1 MADKETL
8 RERLRGYISILPLLG
23 MLLSGCASSSSSP
36 LWSTSPF
43 SPYWVME
50 TGNYKSFLTENQRK
64 LAECGEWTECDLP
77 LFNLG
82 FVHAYPQSPYRDLE
96 KARRYFTE
104 LQTKYP
110 ESSWTHQGQVL
121 IAFMNQTA
129 TLEEAERRLQ
139 AELRTRDAT
148 IRKLRDQLSRS
159 REIDLEMQKK
169 ERELL
174 R

>member
-1 MADKETL
+1 
-8 RERLRGYISILPLLG
+8 
-23 MLLSGCASSSSSP
+23 
-36 LWSTSPF
+36 
-43 SPYWVME
+43 ME

-64 LAECGEWTECDLP
+64 LQGCGGWTDCDLH

-82 FVHAYPQSPYRDLE
+82 FVHAYPQSPFRDPA
-96 KARRYFTE
+96 KARRYFAE

-110 ESSWTHQGQVL
+110 ESPWTHQGQALV
-121 IAFMNQTA
+121 AFMNQME
-129 TLEEAERRLQ
+129 TLEETQRRLQ

-159 REIDLEMQKK
+159 REIDIEMQKK